1 MLNCVLLKKKI
12 IIIMPNS
19 RFKIK
24 RNNINDERFKF

>member
-1 MLNCVLLKKKI
+1 MHVKVVLLK

-19 RFKIK
+19 RFKNK